1 MELQPPVTQYIHYVI
16 HTSEFLCDLNCKK
29 IYSSVKHSTRYSKYY
44 LQPLMFTRALIP
56 EKKKKWKITAKKHSS
71 NKSFTCKLIGG
82 CWNRLGKVSQNG
94 LNLVSFKCADK

>member
-56 EKKKKWKITAKKHSS
+56 EKKEVE
-71 NKSFTCKLIGG
+71 N
-82 CWNRLGKVSQNG
+82 NREETQFEQILH
-94 LNLVSFKCADK
+94 L